1 MEEEPDQPMETIPL
15 GIISS
20 FKILKSKFLLNS
32 KSGFWTIAT
41 DIDWLEGIKRYG
53 CDHGVGGGRGLA
65 SKTKFCFLKKSCENG

>member
-32 KSGFWTIAT
+32 KTGFWTIAT
-41 DIDWLEGIKRYG
+41 NID
-53 CDHGVGGGRGLA
+53 
-65 SKTKFCFLKKSCENG
+65 